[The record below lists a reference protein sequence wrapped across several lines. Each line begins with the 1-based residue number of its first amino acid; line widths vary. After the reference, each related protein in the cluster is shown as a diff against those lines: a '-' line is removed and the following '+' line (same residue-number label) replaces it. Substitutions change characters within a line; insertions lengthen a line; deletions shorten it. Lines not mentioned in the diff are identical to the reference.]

1 MQEDFI
7 HFLWK
12 FKKFDVLNVKT
23 TNGDALQIL
32 DVGQHNFNSGPD
44 FFNAKIKIG
53 DQLWAGNVEIHL
65 KSSDWYAH
73 HHETDKAYDNVILHV
88 VWDHDADVF
97 RKDHS
102 IIPTLELKNFVPQ
115 RLLKNYHQL
124 FSAKKQWILCEHNFA
139 EVEDFTINNW
149 KERLYIERLERKSK
163 QIDLLL
169 HQTRQHWEEV
179 LFRMLFRNFGLK
191 VNADAFESIAKS
203 IDFAIVRKLQSNPI
217 ELEALFLGQAGLLNQ
232 TFDDVYFNQLKQI
245 YKYLIQKFSLENDTV
260 VPVQFFRLR
269 PSNFPTIRLVQLAQ
283 VYSKHYNLFSKII
296 TNGTLND
303 FYELFKVGVSEFWKT
318 HYTFQTVSKI
328 SDKTFTKSFI
338 DLLLINTIIPL
349 KYSYNY
355 QKGNLNTE
363 EIFELARSIK
373 AEDNSI
379 IKKFNALKPVAKHA
393 MDTQALLQLKNN
405 YCDAKKCLQCAIG
418 GALITN

>member
-97 RKDHS
+97 RKNQS
-102 IIPTLELKNFVPQ
+102 VIPTLELKNFVPEN
-115 RLLKNYHQL
+115 LLKNYHRL
-124 FSAKKQWILCEHNFA
+124 FSAKKQWILCESNFV
-139 EVEDFTINNW
+139 EVDDFILNHW
-149 KERLYIERLERKSK
+149 KERLYIERLERKSQ

-191 VNADAFESIAKS
+191 VNADAFESVAKS
-203 IDFAIVRKLQSNPI
+203 IDFSIVRKLQSNSL
-217 ELEALFLGQAGLLNQ
+217 ELEALFLGQAGLLDQ
-232 TFDDVYFNQLKQI
+232 VVEDSHFGQLQKT
-245 YKYLIQKFSLENDTV
+245 YKYLSQKFSLHNTAV
-260 VPVQFFRLR
+260 APVQFFRLR

-283 VYSKHYNLFSKII
+283 LYSKHYNLFSKII
-296 TNGTLND
+296 ANDNLND
-303 FYELFKVGVSEFWKT
+303 FYELFKVGVSQFWKT
-318 HYTFQTVSKI
+318 HYTFQTVSKS
-328 SDKTFTKSFI
+328 SDKTLTKSFI
-338 DLLLINTIIPL
+338 DLLLINTIIPI
-349 KYSYNY
+349 KYCYS
-355 QKGNLNTE
+355 QQIGKLDTE
-363 EIFELARSIK
+363 IIFELASSLK
-373 AEDNSI
+373 AEDNTI
-379 IKKFNALKPVAKHA
+379 IKKFNTLKPVATSA
-393 MDTQALLQLKNN
+393 MDSQAFLQLKSN
-405 YCDAKKCLQCAIG
+405 YCDNKKCLQCAIG
-418 GALITN
+418 SVLITN

>member
-12 FKKFDVLNVKT
+12 LKKFDVLNVRT
-23 TNGDALQIL
+23 TTGDALQIL

-88 VWDHDADVF
+88 VWDHDANVF
-97 RKDHS
+97 RKDRS
-102 IIPTLELKNFVPQ
+102 IIPTLELKNFVSN

-124 FSAKKQWILCEHNFA
+124 FSSNKQWIPCENNFA
-139 EVEDFTINNW
+139 EVDDFIFNHW
-149 KERLYIERLERKSK
+149 KERLYIERLERKSQ
-163 QIDLLL
+163 QIDVLL

-203 IDFAIVRKLQSNPI
+203 IDFSIVRKLQSNPM
-217 ELEALFLGQAGLLNQ
+217 ELEAVFLGQAGLLNQ
-232 TFDDVYFNQLKQI
+232 TFNDGYFKRLKQT
-245 YKYLIQKFSLENDTV
+245 YKYLIQKFSLENDMV

-269 PSNFPTIRLVQLAQ
+269 PSNFPTVRLVQLARL
-283 VYSKHYNLFSKII
+283 YNKHYNLFSKII
-296 TNGTLND
+296 ATQSIND
-303 FYELFKVGVSEFWKT
+303 FYKLFKVGVSEFWKT
-318 HYTFQTVSKI
+318 HYTFQTVSKS
-328 SDKTFTKSFI
+328 SDKILTKSFI

-355 QKGNLNTE
+355 QKGSLNTE
-363 EIFELARSIK
+363 EIFQLAGSIK

-379 IKKFNALKPVAKHA
+379 IKKINALKPVAKHA
-393 MDTQALLQLKNN
+393 MDSQAFLQLKNN

-418 GALITN
+418 SALITN

>member
-12 FKKFDVLNVKT
+12 YKKFDVLNVKT

-97 RKDHS
+97 RKNQS
-102 IIPTLELKNFVPQ
+102 VIPTLELKNFVPEK
-115 RLLKNYHQL
+115 LLKNYHRL
-124 FSAKKQWILCEHNFA
+124 FSAKKQWILCESNFA
-139 EVEDFTINNW
+139 EVDDFILNHW
-149 KERLYIERLERKSK
+149 KERLYIERLERKSQ

-191 VNADAFESIAKS
+191 VNADAFENIAKS
-203 IDFAIVRKLQSNPI
+203 IDFSIVRKIQSNPL

-232 TFDDVYFNQLKQI
+232 TFEDGYVNQLKQT
-245 YKYLIQKFSLENDTV
+245 YKYLTQKFSLQNDTV
-260 VPVQFFRLR
+260 ALLQFFRLR

-283 VYSKHYNLFSKII
+283 LYSKHYNLFSKII
-296 TNGTLND
+296 ANDNLND

-318 HYTFQTVSKI
+318 HYTFQTVSKS
-328 SDKTFTKSFI
+328 SDKTLTKSFI
-338 DLLLINTIIPL
+338 DLLLINTIIPI
-349 KYSYNY
+349 KYCYS
-355 QKGNLNTE
+355 QQMGKLDTE
-363 EIFELARSIK
+363 IIFELASSLK
-373 AEDNSI
+373 AEDNAI
-379 IKKFNALKPVAKHA
+379 IKKFNTLKPVATSA
-393 MDTQALLQLKNN
+393 MDSQAFLQLKSN
-405 YCDAKKCLQCAIG
+405 YCDNKKCLQCAIG
-418 GALITN
+418 NALITN

>member
-23 TNGDALQIL
+23 TTDDALQIL

-44 FFNAKIKIG
+44 FFNAKIKIAE
-53 DQLWAGNVEIHL
+53 QLWAGNVEIHL

-97 RKDHS
+97 RKNQS
-102 IIPTLELKNFVPQ
+102 VIPTLELKNFVPEK
-115 RLLKNYHQL
+115 LLKNYHQL
-124 FSAKKQWILCEHNFA
+124 FSAKKQWILCESNFA
-139 EVEDFTINNW
+139 EVDDFILNHW
-149 KERLYIERLERKSK
+149 KERLYIERLERKSQ

-203 IDFAIVRKLQSNPI
+203 IDFSIVRKIQSNPL

-232 TFDDVYFNQLKQI
+232 TFEDGYVNQLKQT
-245 YKYLIQKFSLENDTV
+245 YKYLTQKFSLQNDTV
-260 VPVQFFRLR
+260 ALLQFFRLR

-283 VYSKHYNLFSKII
+283 LYSKHYNLFSKVMAHDGIK
-296 TNGTLND
+296 D

-318 HYTFQTVSKI
+318 HYTFQTVSKS
-328 SDKTFTKSFI
+328 SDKTLTKSFI
-338 DLLLINTIIPL
+338 DLLLINTIIPI
-349 KYSYNY
+349 KYCYS
-355 QKGNLNTE
+355 QQMGKLDTE
-363 EIFELARSIK
+363 IIFELASSIK
-373 AEDNSI
+373 AEDNAI
-379 IKKFNALKPVAKHA
+379 IKKFNTLKPVATSA
-393 MDTQALLQLKNN
+393 MDSQAFLQLKNK

-418 GALITN
+418 NALITN